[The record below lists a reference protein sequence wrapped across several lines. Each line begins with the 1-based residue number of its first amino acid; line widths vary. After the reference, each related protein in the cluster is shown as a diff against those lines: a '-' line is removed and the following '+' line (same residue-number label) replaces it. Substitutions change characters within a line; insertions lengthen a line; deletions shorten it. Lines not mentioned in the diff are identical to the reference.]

1 MSAVGCHEA
10 GGGRA
15 IIVVGLEQRYAG
27 HRPSTID
34 DLLMHTCGKV
44 LDQFGLDHDLYRRW
58 TG

>member
-1 MSAVGCHEA
+1 MLPPVSAF
-10 GGGRA
+10 
-15 IIVVGLEQRYAG
+15 Y